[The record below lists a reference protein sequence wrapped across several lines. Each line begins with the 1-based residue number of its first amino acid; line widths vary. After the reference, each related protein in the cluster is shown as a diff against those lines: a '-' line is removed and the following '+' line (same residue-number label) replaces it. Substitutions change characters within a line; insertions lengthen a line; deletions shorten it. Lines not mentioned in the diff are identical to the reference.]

1 MTGPL
6 GAASPWPLIEWF
18 EGCLRGSL
26 AFLRLRVRLIRLRR
40 CFVGSVPFPDRLVA
54 GLYFLLSA
62 LARVAKSAS
71 NSAASAF
78 HRLNVRFATFRPLH
92 GVNLRPQYGGMTSC
106 SDEREATDC
115 GILAGISEESGPADS
130 CQRS

>member
-62 LARVAKSAS
+62 LARVAGSWRGSAKRADRLTAV
-71 NSAASAF
+71 NAVKVDRNEIAF
-78 HRLNVRFATFRPLH
+78 IIFLFFFGRLLKEFSTLTKRAIWENQQISLSH
-92 GVNLRPQYGGMTSC
+92 
-106 SDEREATDC
+106 DE
-115 GILAGISEESGPADS
+115 
-130 CQRS
+130 